1 MFPAIFVV
9 CILFGAIAAIRRNPS
24 YTGRSL
30 LISIPAILLAIGAII
45 GLIIAAV
52 HFASNRSPAVMTATM
67 IGTILFGCFFL
78 VYVIYT
84 VSTPKDAKLT
94 HTLPPGTK
102 LVHLHRQK
110 VYHWAK
116 IVAILLLI
124 CGALKLVLPANA
136 GFVALMV
143 GAFILFIAA
152 LLLPILYF
160 TSRMMD
166 VSLTALQADPW
177 LRWTYTPEQWQ
188 HWSEV
193 QVARV
198 QAVPPTFILKRDWK
212 KSALFFL
219 AVAASVYIF
228 CPGGYLWKTIY
239 IAAIVA
245 LIAAIGIAASHS
257 AKSAPEKLRTKLLAT
272 PPEVF
277 FGRDGLFANGT
288 LTLWRSTDVFLNS
301 AAIDDRAPRSLL
313 FRFEK
318 DVPNPYGPLNVIPI
332 DQAVLI
338 PPAKE
343 HDLATLQQHL
353 TDRCPTAQINLA

>member
-110 VYHWAK
+110 VYHW
-116 IVAILLLI
+116 
-124 CGALKLVLPANA
+124 
-136 GFVALMV
+136 
-143 GAFILFIAA
+143 AFILFIAA